1 MPNVAVAS
9 DEIVRLADDF
19 IADMQK
25 NSTMLIRNQRN
36 TGQSTQTQSFKV
48 RTSKPIIDKIDLELG
63 RLLGF
68 TDEETD
74 FIINYDIKYRM
85 GKELEESCTTDEHE

>member
-1 MPNVAVAS
+1 
-9 DEIVRLADDF
+9 
-19 IADMQK
+19 MQK

-85 GKELEESCTTDEHE
+85 GGTDDEA